1 MYTRTLLSVLA
12 LVGAASAGVFPP
24 DSQVKMLDA
33 KSFKKAM
40 KRNETSLVAFVAPW
54 CGHCQRMGPEYAK
67 AALGLYPLIPATPST
82 ATMRETSGFLFPA
95 GASLPPMTYD
105 SGERTASAFFY
116 YASRRVPNPP
126 KKLYNAEEISNW
138 ITATANTAKTTV
150 PRALL
155 LTKDKKVPLLWKVLA
170 NKYAGQI
177 VFASHRDRKG
187 KSSVALGMEAGEKKE
202 SKVLV
207 YAPGQE
213 QGVRYKGLNKLEAL
227 STFFDS
233 VLSSPTYLS
242 DLLAEQAAGHEP
254 VVEEEVLTPEEEAIA
269 LEQEAQRLAL
279 LHGGFADLVDFEEA
293 LKNGGAEFHGGGG
306 GFGVPEVK
314 KKKESAST
322 SVAEVT
328 TTPTTETSTTVADAE
343 ATPTSNDEA
352 PAVEDTEAHPKDEL

>member
-1 MYTRTLLSVLA
+1 
-12 LVGAASAGVFPP
+12 
-24 DSQVKMLDA
+24 
-33 KSFKKAM
+33 
-40 KRNETSLVAFVAPW
+40 
-54 CGHCQRMGPEYAK
+54 MGPEYAK
-67 AALGLYPLIPATPST
+67 AALGLYPLIPAY
-82 ATMRETSGFLFPA
+82 AVDCDDAGNKRLCADQGVQGFPTVKLFPR

-126 KKLYNAEEISNW
+126 KKLYNADEISNW

-213 QGVRYKGLNKLEAL
+213 QGVRYKGKLPFLVVGVWLMPPIGLNKLEAL

-233 VLSSPTYLS
+233 VISSPTYLS

-293 LKNGGAEFHGGGG
+293 LKNGGADFHGGGG

-322 SVAEVT
+322 PVAEAT
-328 TTPTTETSTTVADAE
+328 TTPTTETSTTVADKE
-343 ATPTSNDEA
+343 VTPASNDEA
-352 PAVEDTEAHPKDEL
+352 PVVEDTEAHPKDEL